1 MKILLAVDGSPIS
14 LNAAKFVAKL
24 AKQLAKPPVVILFN
38 ADPPLMQAVAAKL
51 GTQAAT
57 KYHADNGEHAIKAS
71 RTVLRRARLA
81 FTEKLVVGEP
91 APSIIKAAKAERC
104 DLVAMGSHGHGA
116 VKNLFVG
123 SVAAKVIAQGAVP
136 VVVAR

>member
-24 AKQLAKPPVVILFN
+24 AKQLAEPPVVILFN

-51 GTQAAT
+51 GTKAST
-57 KYHADNGEHAIKAS
+57 KYHADNGEYAIKKS
-71 RTVLRRARLA
+71 RTVLKRAQVA
-81 FTEKLVVGEP
+81 FTEKLAVGDP

-123 SVAAKVIAQGAVP
+123 SVAAKVIAQGEVP